1 VHGDWLCREHRLTP
15 EDAYVLCTIPA
26 DLKISEI
33 VDVPDW
39 IVSFHMPLRI
49 FRA

>member
-15 EDAYVLCTIPA
+15 EDAYVLCSIAGDLTIR
-26 DLKISEI
+26 EI
-33 VDVPDW
+33 VDAPDW
-39 IVSFHMPLRI
+39 IVSFHVPLSI